1 MISTVINDRVT
12 VVRYINQSLIAWGE
26 WNRPNRGHEIEEE
39 ELEGEEIPPAR
50 ARRLRRRANERAR
63 RARER
68 MEREY
73 RENQRRINEELER
86 IANDHN
92 Y

>member
-1 MISTVINDRVT
+1 MNDRVS
-12 VVRYINQSLIAWGE
+12 VIRYIKQSLIAWGV
-26 WNRPNRGHEIEEE
+26 WNRPNRGCDIEEE
-39 ELEGEEIPPAR
+39 ELEGEVIPPAR

-73 RENQRRINEELER
+73 RENQRRIDEELER
-86 IANDHN
+86 IANDHH